1 MPISGQLHLC
11 AAAAAFY
18 HKKTSSAKVHNLLT
32 KKKPKMHKRKLV
44 SCYIISVDTDWYDE
58 GDKYLYVA
66 NVTYKITP
74 NVIDECLC
82 F

>member
-1 MPISGQLHLC
+1 MIDIIE
-11 AAAAAFY
+11 F
-18 HKKTSSAKVHNLLT
+18 KTVDSKENYSEPFERMEQVENQMKLNIEAYFD
-32 KKKPKMHKRKLV
+32 KRPN
-44 SCYIISVDTDWYDE
+44 CYIISVDTDWYDE